1 MLTIFLLNILEVNF
15 ESLDR
20 RFRVNILNKSSEVY
34 MNKKLIGLLTLVA
47 FLTPNLIFAS
57 GNVGSTRFPA
67 KSFKC
72 KKSESKEEC
81 KARLKEKKD

>member
-1 MLTIFLLNILEVNF
+1 
-15 ESLDR
+15 
-20 RFRVNILNKSSEVY
+20 
-34 MNKKLIGLLTLVA
+34 MNRKLIGLLTLVA

-67 KSFKC
+67 KTFKC
-72 KKSESKEEC
+72 KKNESKEEC